1 MHTAMDSAI
10 FRFIHTA
17 IHRFTHRA
25 IPRTIHTAIHMTIHT
40 AIHTLIRA
48 CIPMPKCTA
57 ICSAKH
63 AYIFAEPLGWG
74 ATGAHAPA
82 AGARVVPQALQARA
96 FAPRCGVNDW
106 HVVPHLPYGII
117 PHRSP

>member
-1 MHTAMDSAI
+1 MHTVIDSAI

-82 AGARVVPQALQARA
+82 AGAPGPGPQGLDPKQGGT
-96 FAPRCGVNDW
+96 P
-106 HVVPHLPYGII
+106 
-117 PHRSP
+117 